1 MGSSALD
8 TVLLMCISLV
18 FSKKE
23 GPTLLLANLCL
34 RWFYHFLIRF
44 HIEFINGSGSL
55 SRRTLAT
62 EITFSWMR
70 FLFDVYTEKLVLSSP
85 INLPWIFSWTCYF
98 FLHFVM
104 SVRQRVRIR
113 ILGKLTSSSV
123 GRCPSSLQQHWA
135 RWPLRVS
142 FNSSLYDST
151 LFLKIV
157 YFQELKSAISL
168 F

>member
-85 INLPWIFSWTCYF
+85 INLPWIFFLNLLLLPSFCYEYQAKGKNQDF
-98 FLHFVM
+98 RKTDF
-104 SVRQRVRIR
+104 Q
-113 ILGKLTSSSV
+113 LGGEV
-123 GRCPSSLQQHWA
+123 
-135 RWPLRVS
+135 
-142 FNSSLYDST
+142 
-151 LFLKIV
+151 
-157 YFQELKSAISL
+157 SL
-168 F
+168 FIAATLG